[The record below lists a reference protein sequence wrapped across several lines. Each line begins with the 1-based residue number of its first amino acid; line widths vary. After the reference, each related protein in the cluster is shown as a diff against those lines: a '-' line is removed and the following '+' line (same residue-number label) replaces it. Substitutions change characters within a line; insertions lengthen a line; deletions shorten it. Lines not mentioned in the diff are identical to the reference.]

1 MAGTPRSALHPQ
13 RSRLILSAWPV
24 LSTCFRKIMWPTNT
38 FSFGTAKRLRKLR
51 LGSTALTV
59 ILIWL
64 GGYPA
69 LLIAIRAAIGSI
81 L

>member
-1 MAGTPRSALHPQ
+1 MAGTLRSALHPQ
-13 RSRLILSAWPV
+13 HSRLILSAWPI
-24 LSTCFRKIMWPTNT
+24 LSTCFR
-38 FSFGTAKRLRKLR
+38 LH